1 MATMSFMA
9 DGRCMRVIGELPQ
22 DLQKDLLEIL
32 HALPGP
38 TAQVFLCFR
47 CFFSM
52 CTLFLSLAGFK
63 A

>member
-1 MATMSFMA
+1 
-9 DGRCMRVIGELPQ
+9 MRVIGELPQ